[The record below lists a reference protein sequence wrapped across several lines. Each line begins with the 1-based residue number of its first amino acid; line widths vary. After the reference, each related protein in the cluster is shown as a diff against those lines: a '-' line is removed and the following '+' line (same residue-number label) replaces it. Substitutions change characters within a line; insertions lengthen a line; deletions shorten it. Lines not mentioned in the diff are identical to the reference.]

1 MLYESSLT
9 CIAAGLFHIPNLKF
23 HIVKIHRIGLIFT
36 MPRLPRSQD
45 ECIDTSATPAP
56 HQQSPRHLS
65 ELFWVFNHLTLLGV
79 GGVLPF
85 AQRILVEDKRWLR
98 TEQFVEMLSLGQ
110 VLPGP
115 NLINLALMV
124 GQHFFGW
131 RGALTALAGMLAA
144 PLVLIFLVAIAYA
157 QCARTP
163 AVAHALQGMTTVVAG
178 LVIAMAI
185 KLFPAIRHA
194 PSNWVWAG
202 LAFVGVGLLR
212 LDLLWVLVVLGPVAV
227 ALAWWRLRR
236 KV

>member
-1 MLYESSLT
+1 M
-9 CIAAGLFHIPNLKF
+9 A
-23 HIVKIHRIGLIFT
+23 
-36 MPRLPRSQD
+36 
-45 ECIDTSATPAP
+45 
-56 HQQSPRHLS
+56 

-131 RGALTALAGMLAA
+131 RGAVVALAGMLAA
-144 PLVLIFLVAIAYA
+144 PLVLIFIVAVAYA
-157 QCARTP
+157 SYAHTP
-163 AVAHALQGMTTVVAG
+163 LVAHALQGMSAVVAG

-185 KLFPAIRHA
+185 KLFPAVQHHW
-194 PSNWVWAG
+194 PSWGWVA
-202 LAFVGVGLLR
+202 LSFAGVGLLR
-212 LDLLWVLVVLGPVAV
+212 LNLLWVLLALGPLAV
-227 ALAWWRLRR
+227 ALAWLRIR
-236 KV
+236 RCDGCLPPHGE

>member
-1 MLYESSLT
+1 MT
-9 CIAAGLFHIPNLKF
+9 
-23 HIVKIHRIGLIFT
+23 
-36 MPRLPRSQD
+36 
-45 ECIDTSATPAP
+45 
-56 HQQSPRHLS
+56 

-98 TEQFVEMLSLGQ
+98 TDQFIEMLSLGQ

-131 RGALTALAGMLAA
+131 RGALVALAGMLAA

-157 QCARTP
+157 SYAHTP
-163 AVAHALQGMTTVVAG
+163 VVAHALQGMSAVVAG

-185 KLFPAIRHA
+185 KLFPAVRHHL
-194 PSNWVWAG
+194 PNWGWVA
-202 LAFVGVGLLR
+202 LSFAGVGLLR
-212 LDLLWVLVVLGPVAV
+212 IDLLWVLLALGPLAV
-227 ALAWWRLRR
+227 ALAWWRIRR
-236 KV
+236 S

>member
-1 MLYESSLT
+1 
-9 CIAAGLFHIPNLKF
+9 
-23 HIVKIHRIGLIFT
+23 
-36 MPRLPRSQD
+36 MPPSPPSGQPAPQQQPSQD
-45 ECIDTSATPAP
+45 TRA
-56 HQQSPRHLS
+56 PRHMT

-98 TEQFVEMLSLGQ
+98 TDQFVEMLSLGQ

-131 RGALTALAGMLAA
+131 RGAVVALAGMLAA

-157 QCARTP
+157 SYAHTP
-163 AVAHALQGMTTVVAG
+163 LVAHALQGMSAVVAG

-185 KLFPAIRHA
+185 KLFPAVRHYL
-194 PSNWVWAG
+194 PNWGWVA
-202 LAFVGVGLLR
+202 LSFAGVGLLR
-212 LDLLWVLVVLGPVAV
+212 INLLWVLLALGPLAV
-227 ALAWWRLRR
+227 ALAWWRIRR
-236 KV
+236 G

>member
-1 MLYESSLT
+1 MTSLPSADKPADPSRPT
-9 CIAAGLFHIPNLKF
+9 
-23 HIVKIHRIGLIFT
+23 
-36 MPRLPRSQD
+36 
-45 ECIDTSATPAP
+45 ATP
-56 HQQSPRHLS
+56 HQSPRHKA

-85 AQRILVEDKRWLR
+85 AQRILVEDKRWLSNG
-98 TEQFVEMLSLGQ
+98 EFVEMLSLSQ

-131 RGALTALAGMLAA
+131 RGAAVALAGMLVA

-157 QCARTP
+157 QYASTP
-163 AVAHALQGMTTVVAG
+163 AVTHALQGMSAVVAG

-185 KLFPAIRHA
+185 KLFPAIRHYL
-194 PSNWVWAG
+194 PNWGWAG
-202 LAFVGVGLLR
+202 LAFAGVGLLR
-212 LDLLWVLVVLGPVAV
+212 INLLWVLVVLGPIAV

-236 KV
+236 A

>member
-1 MLYESSLT
+1 MLS
-9 CIAAGLFHIPNLKF
+9 
-23 HIVKIHRIGLIFT
+23 
-36 MPRLPRSQD
+36 MPRRPRSQD
-45 ECIDTSATPAP
+45 ERIERSGPSVP
-56 HQQSPRHLS
+56 PQQTPRHLA

-131 RGALTALAGMLAA
+131 RGAAVALAGMLAA
-144 PLVLIFLVAIAYA
+144 PLVLIFLVAMAYA
-157 QCARTP
+157 QYASTP
-163 AVAHALQGMTTVVAG
+163 AVVHALQGMSAVVAG
-178 LVIAMAI
+178 MVIAMAI
-185 KLFPAIRHA
+185 KLFPAIRHDLT
-194 PSNWVWAG
+194 NWGWAG
-202 LAFVGVGLLR
+202 LAFAGVGLLR
-212 LDLLWVLVVLGPVAV
+212 LDLLWVLIALGPIAV

-236 KV
+236 A